1 MAGYLEQ
8 YGAGEEQRE
17 RRGKIVKVAA
27 IVLAAVVLIG
37 GALVFNFYNFREERQ
52 VKQFMSR
59 LDSRDY
65 KAAYALFGC
74 TDAKPC
80 SNRYPF
86 DKFMEDWGP
95 SSGHS
100 GFAQA
105 RITRS
110 RSCGSG
116 VLLTVDYGGNQQE
129 KLWVE
134 RGDMTIGF
142 PPVQG
147 CPAKP

>member
-1 MAGYLEQ
+1 MAGYLDQ
-8 YGAGEEQRE
+8 YGAGEE
-17 RRGKIVKVAA
+17 RRGKIIKTVV
-27 IVLAAVVLIG
+27 ISVLLLVVVG
-37 GALVFNFYNFREERQ
+37 GSLLFVFHNYREERQ
-52 VKQFMSR
+52 VREFFNQLGSH
-59 LDSRDY
+59 DY

-74 TDAKPC
+74 TEAKPC
-80 SNRYPF
+80 RYYPF

-95 SSGHS
+95 NSGRK
-100 GFAQA
+100 GFENA

-116 VLLTVDYGGNQQE
+116 VLMTVDYGKNQQE

-134 RGDMTIGF
+134 RQDMSIGF

-147 CPAKP
+147 CPAGL

>member
-17 RRGKIVKVAA
+17 RRAKIVKIVAIA
-27 IVLAAVVLIG
+27 LAAVVLIS
-37 GALVFNFYNFREERQ
+37 GALFFNFHNYREERQ
-52 VKQFMSR
+52 VKQFLSR
-59 LDSRDY
+59 LDARDY

-74 TDAKPC
+74 TDASPC
-80 SNRYPF
+80 RYYPF

-95 SSGHS
+95 NSGHF
-100 GFAQA
+100 GFAGA

-116 VLLTVDYGGNQQE
+116 VLLTVDYGQNRQE

-134 RGDMTIGF
+134 RRDMSIGF

-147 CPAKP
+147 CPAGL

>member
-1 MAGYLEQ
+1 MAGYLDQ
-8 YGAGEEQRE
+8 YGAGEE
-17 RRGKIVKVAA
+17 RRGKIIRNVV
-27 IVLAAVVLIG
+27 IAVVALVVVS
-37 GALVFNFYNFREERQ
+37 GALYFNFHNYREEQQ
-52 VKQFMSR
+52 VKQFMS
-59 LDSRDY
+59 LLAGKEY

-80 SNRYPF
+80 RYYPF

-95 SSGHS
+95 TSGHS
-100 GFAQA
+100 GFDSA

-116 VLLTVDYGGNQQE
+116 VLLTVDYGSNQQE

-134 RGDMTIGF
+134 RGDKSIGF

-147 CPAKP
+147 CPAGL

>member
-8 YGAGEEQRE
+8 YGAGEEQRQ
-17 RRGKIVKVAA
+17 RRAKIVKIVA
-27 IVLAAVVLIG
+27 ITLVAVVLISG
-37 GALVFNFYNFREERQ
+37 VLFFNFHNYREERQ
-52 VKQFMSR
+52 VKQFLIR
-59 LDSRDY
+59 LDARDY

-74 TDAKPC
+74 TDATPC
-80 SNRYPF
+80 RYYPF

-95 SSGHS
+95 NSGHS
-100 GFAQA
+100 GFRDA

-116 VLLTVDYGGNQQE
+116 VLLTVDYGQSRQE

-134 RGDMTIGF
+134 RRDMSIGF

-147 CPAKP
+147 CPAGL

>member
-17 RRGKIVKVAA
+17 RRAKIVKIVA
-27 IVLAAVVLIG
+27 ITLVAVVLIS
-37 GALVFNFYNFREERQ
+37 GALFFNFHNYREERQ
-52 VKQFMSR
+52 VKQFLSR
-59 LDSRDY
+59 LDARDY

-74 TDAKPC
+74 TDAAPC
-80 SNRYPF
+80 RYYPF

-95 SSGHS
+95 NSGHS
-100 GFAQA
+100 GFAAA

-116 VLLTVDYGGNQQE
+116 VLLTVDYGQSRQE

-134 RGDMTIGF
+134 RRDMSIGF

-147 CPAKP
+147 CPAGR

>member
-1 MAGYLEQ
+1 MAGYLDQ
-8 YGAGEEQRE
+8 YGAGEE
-17 RRGKIVKVAA
+17 RRGKIIRNAV
-27 IVLAAVVLIG
+27 IAVVALVVVG
-37 GALVFNFYNFREERQ
+37 GALYFNFHNYREEQQ
-52 VKQFMSR
+52 VKQFMS
-59 LDSRDY
+59 LLAGKDY

-80 SNRYPF
+80 RYYPI

-95 SSGHS
+95 ASGHG
-100 GFAQA
+100 GFDSA

-116 VLLTVDYGGNQQE
+116 VLLTVDYGSNRQE

-134 RGDMTIGF
+134 RGDKSIGF

-147 CPAKP
+147 CPAGL

>member
-1 MAGYLEQ
+1 MAGYLEH
-8 YGAGEEQRE
+8 YGAGEE
-17 RRGKIVKVAA
+17 RRGKIIKILVILLVTL
-27 IVLAAVVLIG
+27 VLAG
-37 GALVFNFYNFREERQ
+37 GSLFFYFHNFREERQ
-52 VKQFMSR
+52 VKQFLSQ
-59 LDSRDY
+59 LGAGDY

-80 SNRYPF
+80 RYYPF

-95 SSGHS
+95 KSGHTD
-100 GFAQA
+100 FREA

-116 VLLTVDYGGNQQE
+116 VLLTVDYGNSKQE

-134 RGDMTIGF
+134 RRDMSIGF

-147 CPAKP
+147 CPAQL

>member
-1 MAGYLEQ
+1 MAGYLDQ
-8 YGAGEEQRE
+8 YGAGEE
-17 RRGKIVKVAA
+17 RRGKIIKTVV
-27 IVLAAVVLIG
+27 ISVLLLVVVG
-37 GALVFNFYNFREERQ
+37 GSLVFVFHNYREERQ
-52 VKQFMSR
+52 VKEFLSH
-59 LDSRDY
+59 LGAHDY

-80 SNRYPF
+80 RYYPF

-95 SSGHS
+95 NSGRR
-100 GFAQA
+100 GFEGA

-116 VLLTVDYGGNQQE
+116 VLLTVDYGKNQQE

-134 RGDMTIGF
+134 RQDMSIGF

-147 CPAKP
+147 CPAGL

>member
-1 MAGYLEQ
+1 MAGYLDQ
-8 YGAGEEQRE
+8 YGAGEE
-17 RRGKIVKVAA
+17 RRGKIIRNVV
-27 IVLAAVVLIG
+27 IAVVALVVVS
-37 GALVFNFYNFREERQ
+37 GALYFNFHNYREEQQ
-52 VKQFMSR
+52 VKQFMS
-59 LDSRDY
+59 LLAGKDY

-80 SNRYPF
+80 RYYPI

-95 SSGHS
+95 ASGHS
-100 GFAQA
+100 GFESA
-105 RITRS
+105 RVTRS

-116 VLLTVDYGGNQQE
+116 VLLTVDYGKNQQE

-134 RGDMTIGF
+134 RGDKSIGF

-147 CPAKP
+147 CPAGL